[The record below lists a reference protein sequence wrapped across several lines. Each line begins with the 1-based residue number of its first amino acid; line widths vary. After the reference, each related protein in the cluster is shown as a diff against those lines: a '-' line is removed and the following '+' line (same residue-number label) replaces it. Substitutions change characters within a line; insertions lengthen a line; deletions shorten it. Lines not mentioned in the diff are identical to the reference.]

1 MAQPPLTYFQPDR
14 PWLQIYNTR
23 LPKPRAKRK
32 SFSVERP
39 LDQRDVSESP
49 SNGDGEEEI
58 PELSPI
64 QQLLDDDILAQVFQF
79 MPTYVVAHAA
89 CVCKQWSRVASTPA
103 LWESACMRAFCDTS
117 PEENRRLL
125 RDSFR
130 GSWQAMFYNRP
141 HVRLDGVYISRNTYI
156 RVGEQGFRVKN
167 PVHLVLYFRYLR
179 FLPGGDLIYRTTPSI
194 PSAVAQSMRYYEK
207 HVNKPAHSRD
217 GVNIMK
223 GRFKLNS
230 SGKLY
235 TSILYPGS
243 KSTEVRCRMS
253 LRSLHKGANNRID
266 IHELITYDRELG
278 RALPQ
283 PSSLGSETSDDENI
297 PNRNVHNRG
306 LNTYVFVPWE
316 WMNSTVL
323 NLSLEEMDYFVP
335 G

>member
-1 MAQPPLTYFQPDR
+1 MPERSNALCNCFHQLAPQSSVLPTCPLLGT
-14 PWLQIYNTR
+14 
-23 LPKPRAKRK
+23 
-32 SFSVERP
+32 V
-39 LDQRDVSESP
+39 
-49 SNGDGEEEI
+49 
-58 PELSPI
+58 
-64 QQLLDDDILAQVFQF
+64 
-79 MPTYVVAHAA
+79 
-89 CVCKQWSRVASTPA
+89 TP
-103 LWESACMRAFCDTS
+103 F
-117 PEENRRLL
+117 
-125 RDSFR
+125 
-130 GSWQAMFYNRP
+130 
-141 HVRLDGVYISRNTYI
+141 
-156 RVGEQGFRVKN
+156 
-167 PVHLVLYFRYLR
+167 
-179 FLPGGDLIYRTTPSI
+179 
-194 PSAVAQSMRYYEK
+194 SAVDEK
-207 HVNKPAHSRD
+207 Q
-217 GVNIMK
+217 
-223 GRFKLNS
+223 S